1 MRIEM
6 SDNIKNRLRIEIEK
20 AYYAH
25 KRYKIETTFAILYH
39 ENNLEVKK
47 LGKIVRIT
55 DHLLKIDKH
64 HYFINFVHT
73 DHNKA
78 FKAAQN
84 LLQSLD
90 FYFNNR
96 SSFIAID
103 TFNTTQSPKIVL
115 SRLEQILKTIR
126 KTSYARIDDENILN
140 EIV

>member
-1 MRIEM
+1 MNIDM
-6 SDNIKNRLRIEIEK
+6 NDKIKNRLRIEIEK
-20 AYYAH
+20 AYYAY
-25 KRYKIETTFAILYH
+25 KRYKIDTTFAILYH
-39 ENNLEVKK
+39 EHDLEVAT

-55 DHLLKIDKH
+55 DHLLKIDSN

-84 LLQSLD
+84 LLHSLD
-90 FYFNNR
+90 LHFNNH

-103 TFNTTQSPKIVL
+103 TFDTTQSPKIVL
-115 SRLEQILKTIR
+115 SRLEQILKTIQ